1 MPLRRTVLTLTA
13 ACLIAA
19 VAPAARAQT
28 QEQASA
34 FIQNVGNQLV
44 SIVNSS
50 DSPAQKSAAL
60 TKIIENDVDVD
71 GVARFVL
78 GRFWRLATPQQQREY
93 ESLFHKVLV
102 DGITAKIG
110 DYAGVRFT
118 VGRTAARSDGQMVS
132 STIAS
137 PNKPPTNVDWLVQ
150 SVNGSPKI
158 ADVVAEG
165 TSLRLT
171 QRDDYASFMVQ
182 HHDNIQALLDALRRQ
197 ASANG

>member
-13 ACLIAA
+13 ACLIAG

-34 FIQNVGNQLV
+34 FIQSVGNNLV
-44 SIVNSS
+44 TVVNGSGS
-50 DSPAQKSAAL
+50 AAQKSAAL
-60 TKIIENDVDVD
+60 AQVINNDVDVD

-93 ESLFHKVLV
+93 ETLFHKVLV

-110 DYAGVRFT
+110 DYEGVRFT
-118 VGRTAARSDGQMVS
+118 VGRTSARNDGQMVA
-132 STIAS
+132 STIAG
-137 PNKPPTNVDWLVQ
+137 PKKPTTAVDWLVQ

-182 HHDNIQALLDALRRQ
+182 HHDNVQALLDALRRQ
-197 ASANG
+197 AGAND